1 MRGYM
6 HTEMFLL
13 ILRRGYVLFFK
24 SPTKCQSLH
33 QSAVW
38 ISLILEHGT
47 RPHQSNHWNDQQPS
61 DCTTH
66 HLKEVSQRTCRVL
79 FLERNVT
86 RFNDGKAAF
95 FCTRQPDVLA
105 TLDTP
110 CPPPKKPTLA
120 HYSSK
125 LHGRISVI
133 FGTKRG
139 RILPS
144 KFVHATCLIFS
155 RHGIVCSVPGSGF
168 RFTVSNV
175 YVYGTFLCRLSPF

>member
-1 MRGYM
+1 M

-24 SPTKCQSLH
+24 SPKKCQSLH

-125 LHGRISVI
+125 LHERISII
-133 FGTKRG
+133 FGTKRQNTAIKI
-139 RILPS
+139 RPCDLPN
-144 KFVHATCLIFS
+144 FFET
-155 RHGIVCSVPGSGF
+155 RCSMQRSWKWF
-168 RFTVSNV
+168 QV
-175 YVYGTFLCRLSPF
+175 YRL